1 MDSCATQ
8 PITQDALFKISSIRI
23 FVGLTAVSI
32 RIPGLEKKSLMIN
45 TRLLFNGSGIKVYVM
60 VKVVRVLRN
69 LRFVCLLNTN
79 EFPHCGKRKNLD
91 KHIELLQDANSAKS
105 FRDQGLNF
113 HKPLLKAP

>member
-23 FVGLTAVSI
+23 FFGLTAVSI

-60 VKVVRVLRN
+60 VKLISS
-69 LRFVCLLNTN
+69 CLA
-79 EFPHCGKRKNLD
+79 
-91 KHIELLQDANSAKS
+91 QS
-105 FRDQGLNF
+105 
-113 HKPLLKAP
+113 